1 MLPYDVSCP
10 SLDLSITQI
19 WPAGSHRRPDAD
31 RGPPSDL
38 LLLLGETLELPW
50 MGPPRRD
57 RFYGIAVG
65 SH

>member
-10 SLDLSITQI
+10 ILDLSITPI

-31 RGPPSDL
+31 RDPPSGL
-38 LLLLGETLELPW
+38 LLRLGETSQLLW

-57 RFYGIAVG
+57 RFDGIAVG
-65 SH
+65 